1 MQKSIKRVTISGG
14 FSQNAHTP
22 PFFIYPYNDTTS
34 AARLQGKK
42 VARSDMLHFVQKF
55 SVPLTR
61 LFRRDKIFSF
71 LFGLGVVL
79 FKGSKCMKGKNL
91 SVFHKV
97 VTAVGIVCAVAYLCI
112 GVCSVAGL
120 LPSLSRLPYAHFLFG
135 VLWFCQGI
143 LNWKTHRVLA
153 GFDFAIGAAYLFLGF
168 AAWVNA

>member
-1 MQKSIKRVTISGG
+1 MQKHNQRHISFGG
-14 FSQNAHTP
+14 TRQKSAFPAI
-22 PFFIYPYNDTTS
+22 FIYLYNDTTRP
-34 AARLQGKK
+34 ALLQGKK
-42 VARSDMLHFVQKF
+42 VARTVILHFVQKF

-97 VTAVGIVCAVAYLCI
+97 VTVVGMVCAVAYLCI

-135 VLWFCQGI
+135 MLWLCQGI

-153 GFDFAIGAAYLFLGF
+153 GFDFAIGAAFLFLGF